1 MKPIKHMKNGTV
13 VARYVRG
20 TEILSEISFSNGRT
34 LWRHWN
40 RMFECLEEWILYFD
54 PFNSSSRFNNVVWCC
69 LVKKRIVANIARWQ
83 RKRHS
88 DCGYLLLGLQK
99 DRFKL
104 TKISRQA
111 EFDASRASKV
121 HQPPHFYND
130 EDRTMEVDEISDD
143 EEDMCYYGLYTPEE
157 LNNLEAAMEEEL
169 DCLSGSDD
177 DDNDE
182 HDPAKIAP
190 NSNWREVLNAAKQVR
205 DSLVAV
211 SWRSCGMT

>member
-1 MKPIKHMKNGTV
+1 M
-13 VARYVRG
+13 
-20 TEILSEISFSNGRT
+20 
-34 LWRHWN
+34 
-40 RMFECLEEWILYFD
+40 
-54 PFNSSSRFNNVVWCC
+54 
-69 LVKKRIVANIARWQ
+69 
-83 RKRHS
+83 
-88 DCGYLLLGLQK
+88 LLGLQK

-111 EFDASRASKV
+111 EFDALRASQV
-121 HQPPHFYND
+121 HQPLHFNNH
-130 EDRTMEVDEISDD
+130 EDHTMEVDEISDD

-157 LNNLEAAMEEEL
+157 LDNLEAAMEEEL

-211 SWRSCGMT
+211 S